1 MERLEDPSIFEAAED
16 ARNGGLERDELD
28 LIFQIMEENVNE
40 VFYLQVIHDFS
51 ADFQVLFALWKCCH
65 AYMTI
70 LYSLNPDDGYALFSL
85 EIEPIYERC
94 NAILSTVEGMKRQMD
109 EYDTLKEEEVDEP
122 EIDEPEVDEPEVD
135 EPEVDEPEVDE
146 PEIVDLTGDEPPS
159 KVQKTEE
166 TLAFSVFFTN

>member
-1 MERLEDPSIFEAAED
+1 MERLEDPSIFEAAEE
-16 ARNGGLERDELD
+16 ARNGGLERDGLH
-28 LIFQIMEENVNE
+28 LIFQMMEDNVNE
-40 VFYLQVIHDFS
+40 TFYLQVINDFI

-94 NAILSTVEGMKRQMD
+94 NRILSTVEGMKRQMED
-109 EYDTLKEEEVDEP
+109 YDTTYPLKEEEV
-122 EIDEPEVDEPEVD
+122 DEPEVDEPEVD

-146 PEIVDLTGDEPPS
+146 PEVVDLTGDEPPS
-159 KVQKTEE
+159 KMQKTE
-166 TLAFSVFFTN
+166 TLF